1 MARQSKNRTSKR
13 AVKQSK
19 KKARTASRKTATK
32 RAPKQKKVT
41 GIVLKI
47 LNGKTTNE
55 RLSAEEAF
63 SDPQQAVEQVLY
75 AERHGSKD
83 ELRLIRLAFR
93 QYQGRRFRL
102 K

>member
-1 MARQSKNRTSKR
+1 MSTSAKVVNGRT
-13 AVKQSK
+13 
-19 KKARTASRKTATK
+19 
-32 RAPKQKKVT
+32 
-41 GIVLKI
+41 
-47 LNGKTTNE
+47 TTE

-63 SDPQQAVEQVLY
+63 SDTQQAVEQVLY

-83 ELRLIRLAFR
+83 ELRLVRLAFR